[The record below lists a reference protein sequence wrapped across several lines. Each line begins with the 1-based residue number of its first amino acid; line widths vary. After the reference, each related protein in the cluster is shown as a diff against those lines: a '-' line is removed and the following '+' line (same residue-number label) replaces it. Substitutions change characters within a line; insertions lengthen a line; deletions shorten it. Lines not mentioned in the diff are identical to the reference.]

1 MIWRHLTSKELDL
14 LPKDIPVILP
24 IGAIEQHG
32 PHLNVETD
40 TLIAEYFCE
49 ELNKE
54 LNDEVLILPSI
65 SICCSEHHMDFAG
78 TLTVSHETLM
88 AYLKDILKSI
98 SQNGFKNIVIFNGHG
113 GNQAIGSVVVESFG
127 VNNPDC
133 NLAIMTWWKIASKE
147 LFEITET
154 GLFGVGHACEFE
166 TSLLQYIKGNNVR
179 ENEIVNGPVTKTFEW
194 AAADLIRGSKASLH
208 RSMKEHTANG
218 VYGDPR
224 AASKLK
230 GEKIVKAVMKNFIPI
245 IKDMRIK

>member
-194 AAADLIRGSKASLH
+194 AASD
-208 RSMKEHTANG
+208 
-218 VYGDPR
+218 
-224 AASKLK
+224 
-230 GEKIVKAVMKNFIPI
+230 
-245 IKDMRIK
+245 